1 MYLIYRKTE
10 KGTQNGEHRN
20 MAQIREQEKS
30 PQKELDVL
38 EASNLQETD
47 FKTIVIRMLKELWG
61 KYG

>member
-1 MYLIYRKTE
+1 
-10 KGTQNGEHRN
+10 

-30 PQKELDVL
+30 LQKELDVL

-61 KYG
+61 KNGGS